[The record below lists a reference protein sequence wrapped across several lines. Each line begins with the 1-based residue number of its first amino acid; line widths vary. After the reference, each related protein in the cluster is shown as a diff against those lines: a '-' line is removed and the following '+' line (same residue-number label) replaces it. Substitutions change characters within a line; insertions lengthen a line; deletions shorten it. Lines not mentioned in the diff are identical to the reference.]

1 MFKTRQ
7 INIRRI
13 FGKEKKMHQ
22 VLSVS
27 DLLECTKIR
36 MKRKVALGY
45 LFLIKQ

>member
-13 FGKEKKMHQ
+13 FGKEKKMPQ